1 MKKTLVYTATFIV
14 IIMIGVGLV
23 SWNQNKNA
31 TSDETEKMIALGDS
45 LTYGIGDESGHGY
58 VENLENLL
66 KENKDADI
74 KVENYGIPDQQ
85 TDGLLKQVNQT
96 DVKSDL
102 GNADYFILFI
112 GTNDL
117 IESNGGDLA
126 EINEGKIEAGKSDY
140 EQNLEKIL
148 GIIREENEDAPILF
162 LGLYNPY
169 PDSKEIEEEV
179 VEWNDKS
186 QSIVNNFER
195 IKFIST
201 NDLFKEKSTEYFS
214 DALHPNKKGYDLI
227 TEKIVEEYDF

>member
-1 MKKTLVYTATFIV
+1 MKKTLVYTASFIV
-14 IIMIGVGLV
+14 IIIIGVGLV
-23 SWNQNKNA
+23 SWNQSKNA
-31 TSDETEKMIALGDS
+31 SSDETEKMIALGDS

-58 VENLENLL
+58 VENMEKLL
-66 KENKDADI
+66 KENKEADI

-117 IESNGGDLA
+117 IESNGGDLT
-126 EINEGKIEAGKSDY
+126 EINEEKIEVGKADY
-140 EQNLEKIL
+140 EQNLEE
-148 GIIREENEDAPILF
+148 IIEVIRGENEDAPILF

-169 PDSKEIEEEV
+169 PDSEEIEEEV
-179 VEWNDKS
+179 VEWNDNS
-186 QSIVNNFER
+186 QTIVDDYDR

-201 NDLFKEKSTEYFS
+201 NDLFKEKSSEYFS